1 METSDIQSSGLR
13 AVDTVIGG
21 TPVCRQALIVVAL
34 LLPGA
39 QGQAQSDGLD
49 DASTACREA
58 ATMAESND
66 IDGAIEEARWCLEVL
81 EQHRRDAAFA
91 VFPDSQGDWIGGDLD
106 NQSALGMMVLSRTYA
121 NGGQSI
127 EVSVTT
133 GPAGGGLAALAQL
146 GASLGASLGAGE
158 SSKFRVQRRT
168 VVDLSGDGEAV
179 NYMIELRS
187 GGVMTIQ
194 SSDTGTS
201 DVRAFIEAFPVA
213 DIDDAL
219 KR

>member
-1 METSDIQSSGLR
+1 MEMPDIHSSGLR
-13 AVDTVIGG
+13 SVDTVIGG
-21 TPVCRQALIVVAL
+21 APVWSQVLVALAL

-39 QGQAQSDGLD
+39 QGQAQSDDLG
-49 DASTACREA
+49 DASMACRDA

-66 IDGAIEEARWCLEVL
+66 VDGAIEEARWCLEVL
-81 EQHRRDAAFA
+81 EQHRRDASLA

-106 NQSALGMMVLSRTYA
+106 NQSALGMTLLSRTYA
-121 NGGQSI
+121 KGDQSI

-133 GPAGGGLAALAQL
+133 GPAGGGLAVLAQL
-146 GASLGASLGAGE
+146 GASLGASLGSGE
-158 SSKFRVQRRT
+158 GSKFRVQRRT
-168 VVDLSGDGEAV
+168 VVDLSGDDEMV
-179 NYMIELRS
+179 NYMVELRS

-194 SSDTGTS
+194 SSNTSTS
-201 DVRAFIEAFPVA
+201 DVRAFVEAFPVA